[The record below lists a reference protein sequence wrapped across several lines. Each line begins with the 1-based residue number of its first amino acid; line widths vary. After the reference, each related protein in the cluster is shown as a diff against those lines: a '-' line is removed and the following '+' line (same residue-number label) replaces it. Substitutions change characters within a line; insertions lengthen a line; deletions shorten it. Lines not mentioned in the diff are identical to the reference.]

1 MADKRDYYEVLGVS
15 KDASQD
21 EIKKAYRSL
30 AKKYHPDVNKAS
42 DAAEKFK
49 EVNEAYEVLSDPQKR
64 STYDQF
70 GFAGMDGSQG
80 GFSGFSSGG
89 FDDLNDIFSSFF
101 GGGMGGGMG
110 GFSSS
115 SSRKSNAPQRGNDR
129 LMRVDISFMD
139 ACFGKTE
146 TFDIN
151 VEETCS
157 HCNGNGANSPSDIE
171 TCSTCH
177 GSGTVI
183 TQQRTAFGVF
193 QSQGVC
199 PDCRGTGKKI
209 RKVCPVCGGKGYE
222 RKKTTVEVKIPAG
235 IDSGQRL
242 RVVGKG
248 ERGANG
254 GPNGDL
260 YLQINVLSDER
271 FERQGK
277 DILIT
282 IPVTAVDATI
292 GTTID
297 VPTIHGE
304 VSMKIPA
311 GTQDG
316 TILKLRGKGVPD
328 MRGGL
333 QGDELCTIEI
343 TIDKKLTARE
353 KELYA
358 ELQELQNSNGKGS
371 FWSKMKKRFN

>member
-1 MADKRDYYEVLGVS
+1 M
-15 KDASQD
+15 
-21 EIKKAYRSL
+21 
-30 AKKYHPDVNKAS
+30 
-42 DAAEKFK
+42 
-49 EVNEAYEVLSDPQKR
+49 
-64 STYDQF
+64 
-70 GFAGMDGSQG
+70 
-80 GFSGFSSGG
+80 
-89 FDDLNDIFSSFF
+89 
-101 GGGMGGGMG
+101 
-110 GFSSS
+110 
-115 SSRKSNAPQRGNDR
+115 
-129 LMRVDISFMD
+129 
-139 ACFGKTE
+139 
-146 TFDIN
+146 
-151 VEETCS
+151 
-157 HCNGNGANSPSDIE
+157 
-171 TCSTCH
+171 
-177 GSGTVI
+177 
-183 TQQRTAFGVF
+183 
-193 QSQGVC
+193 
-199 PDCRGTGKKI
+199 
-209 RKVCPVCGGKGYE
+209 
-222 RKKTTVEVKIPAG
+222 EVKIPAG

-260 YLQINVLSDER
+260 YLQINVLPDER

-282 IPVTAVDATI
+282 IHVTAVDATI

-353 KELYA
+353 KELYE